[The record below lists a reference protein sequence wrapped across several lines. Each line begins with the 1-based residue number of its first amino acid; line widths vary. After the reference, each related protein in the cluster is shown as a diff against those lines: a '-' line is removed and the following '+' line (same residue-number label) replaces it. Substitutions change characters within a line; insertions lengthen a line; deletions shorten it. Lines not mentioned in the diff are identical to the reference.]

1 MKYTKLG
8 KTNIDISRI
17 CLGTMTWG
25 LQNSQS
31 EGFEQMDYALSQG
44 VNFWD
49 TAELYAVPPTPDTY
63 GKTEEIIG
71 NWIESRQKREEII
84 LATKFSPIPWAR
96 GEENPKIDKANIIT
110 AVDNSL
116 KRLKTDYIDL
126 YQFHWPVN
134 RPNYHFADW
143 WDFEPSQGEAA
154 KQQISDNILE
164 TLQTC
169 DELIK
174 AGKIRH
180 IGLSDD
186 SAWGVS
192 QFIKLAEK
200 HNLPRIAS
208 IQNEYNLLRR
218 RDETDVMET
227 CALEEVSY
235 LPWSPLQMGILSGKY
250 LNGKVPAGSRMSDEV
265 MGSEEQKARFAT
277 RHNPTVDKAVE
288 EYLAVAKKHNL
299 DVCQMAI
306 AFTIRKAYMTS
317 SIIGATS
324 LEQLKTNI
332 DAINI
337 ELSQEVLVDIE
348 EVRRKYPV
356 PF

>member
-25 LQNSQS
+25 KQNTQA
-31 EGFEQMDYALSQG
+31 EGFEQMDYALDKG

-49 TAELYAVPPTPDTY
+49 TAELYAVPPTPSTY

-71 NWIESRQKREEII
+71 NWFAETKRRNEVI

-96 GEENPKIDKANIIT
+96 GEENPTINRENILI
-110 AVDNSL
+110 AVENSL

-126 YQFHWPVN
+126 YQFHWTVN

-143 WDFEPSQGEAA
+143 WDFEPSTGSDAQ
-154 KQQISDNILE
+154 KRITDNILE
-164 TLQTC
+164 TLEAC

-174 AGKIRH
+174 AGKIRN

-186 SAWGVS
+186 SAWGINK
-192 QFIKLAEK
+192 FINLSEK
-200 HNLPRIAS
+200 YNLPRIAS

-250 LNGKVPAGSRMSDEV
+250 LNGNVPKGSRMSDEV
-265 MGSEEQKARFAT
+265 METPEQKARFQT
-277 RHNPTVDKAVE
+277 RLSPMVNEAVA
-288 EYLAVAKKHNL
+288 EYLKVAKKHNL

-306 AFTIRKAYMTS
+306 AFTIRKNYMDS
-317 SIIGATS
+317 SIIGATNMQ
-324 LEQLKTNI
+324 QLKSNI
-332 DAINI
+332 DAVNLV
-337 ELSQEVLVDIE
+337 LSEEVLRDIE
-348 EVRRKYPV
+348 IVRKKYPV